1 MKNMQKGTRG
11 YINARKKFA
20 LICTLVSFGV
30 AAGVFVLGLFLN
42 NFEKGNVFTIIAA
55 VLVIPAA
62 KFVVS
67 LFMFVPYKT
76 VPEDQYK
83 RVCEVVKEEDVF
95 WTDVVMTSYEH
106 VLNMAYLVIAG
117 DKVFILE
124 GRDREKWDFTRDYL
138 QTTIKKKGY
147 DLTVTVFEAHEEQKF
162 IKSVKQASRFC
173 ERGYSEEE
181 VSSLLAERA
190 ELTELLETL
199 MV

>member
-1 MKNMQKGTRG
+1 MQKGTLG

-20 LICTLVSFGV
+20 FLCTLVSFGV
-30 AAGVFVLGLFLN
+30 AAGIFVLGLVLN

-62 KFVVS
+62 KFLVS
-67 LFMFVPYKT
+67 LIMFMPYKT
-76 VPEDQYK
+76 VPKDLYEK
-83 RVCEVVKEEDVF
+83 VSEVVKDEDVF

-106 VLNMAYLVIAG
+106 VLNMAFLVVAG

-138 QTTIKKKGY
+138 QTTIRKKGY
-147 DLTVTVFEAHEEQKF
+147 DLTVTVFEAHEDQKF
-162 IKSVKQASRFC
+162 IKSVKQASRFS

-181 VSSLLAERA
+181 TNSLLAERE
-190 ELTELLETL
+190 ELVELLETL
-199 MV
+199 LV